1 MTQHLSHSSRLSTTP
16 NTQKPITLYI
26 SGLTHDGR
34 GIATYDDTHGD
45 KSGKKVFIS
54 HALPT
59 ETVTAHLTKSKKSY
73 DEADCLNVLTPSQ
86 KRTTPICPHFGVCG
100 GCSLQHFDVD
110 EQIKHKQSILQ
121 NHLTKSDII
130 PTTWLAPIIGN
141 TMHYRTKA
149 RLGVR
154 YLPKTDRLIVGFR
167 ERASNF
173 LTNID
178 TCPILDQHVNDRLND
193 LKQLLKNLK
202 SKNNIT
208 HLEIAVGESVDK
220 HTDILPRVALIIRHT
235 KPINKADTVK
245 FIHFGKSVNWQIY
258 LQPKGHES
266 IHRIDSTDKAI
277 LPMSHTTPP
286 TGGLFYHL
294 PTFDLTLQSSP
305 TDFTQVNLSVN
316 RQMIELACELLGL
329 KQGERV
335 LDLFCGL
342 GNFSLALAK
351 CVGETG
357 RVIGVEGSA
366 DMVMRAKMNAK
377 DNGLTNTE
385 FFAQDLTQD
394 FSDKP
399 WVHQVDALLIDPPR
413 TGAWEVMDYLG
424 KLNAKRIVYVSCNP
438 TTLVRDSTRLIEQG
452 YRVTHAGVMDMFCH
466 TGHVESIVRFEKQ
479 P

>member
-1 MTQHLSHSSRLSTTP
+1 MMTHMGTNR
-16 NTQKPITLYI
+16 
-26 SGLTHDGR
+26 
-34 GIATYDDTHGD
+34 A
-45 KSGKKVFIS
+45 KKYS
-54 HALPT
+54 T

-73 DEADCLNVLTPSQ
+73 DEADCFNILTPSQ

-121 NHLTKSDII
+121 NHLTKSGII
-130 PTTWLAPIIGN
+130 PTTWLAPIVGD

-377 DNGLTNTE
+377 NNGLTNTE

-413 TGAWEVMDYLG
+413 TGAWEVMGYLS